1 MADYAHWLD
10 RQELDRG
17 NLRAVLAWTIESQYP
32 ELAYAL
38 IIESNRFWR
47 ARGPVPEGIEWM
59 EAVLA
64 LTPDGKENHEAASHE
79 ARTALR
85 VEQFD
90 RLWQEGRST
99 PPANFLL
106 EAPPE
111 ISAQPAAGSGLTRR
125 EREVLALLTRGL
137 TNQEI
142 ANQLSISVHTVERH
156 ITNLYTKL
164 GVRSR
169 TEAAHWAHH
178 HA

>member
-1 MADYAHWLD
+1 MQ
-10 RQELDRG
+10 RVG
-17 NLRAVLAWTIESQYP
+17 T
-32 ELAYAL
+32 
-38 IIESNRFWR
+38 
-47 ARGPVPEGIEWM
+47 
-59 EAVLA
+59 A
-64 LTPDGKENHEAASHE
+64 LTSGGRENHETAASQ
-79 ARTALR
+79 ARSAIGSER
-85 VEQFD
+85 FD

-99 PPANFLL
+99 PPASFLL
-106 EAPPE
+106 EAPPA
-111 ISAQPAAGSGLTRR
+111 ISTLPAAGSDLTRR

-142 ANQLSISVHTVERH
+142 ASQLSISVHTVERH